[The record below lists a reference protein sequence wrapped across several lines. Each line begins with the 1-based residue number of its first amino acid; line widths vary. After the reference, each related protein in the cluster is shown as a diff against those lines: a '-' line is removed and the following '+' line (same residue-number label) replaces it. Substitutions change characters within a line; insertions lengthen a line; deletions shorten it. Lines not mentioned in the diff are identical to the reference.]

1 MTQVTRQE
9 LEQSVVLDRAITI
22 VDKFLNDRESD
33 PDDDVRVRRGI
44 CKALAEEYLPLV
56 RVAQMVPSV
65 ESVRL
70 LSEANEGPDG
80 EIHFREEQCWNVQA
94 TCAHEGYQRH
104 LLREQ
109 LQQDGIAQPGN
120 RRRDRH
126 SGQVVCETTP
136 LFRPDEEVEVRLNRI
151 CSAVQAKEENYHTG
165 TDTLLVLEQPAA
177 YLREHNLH
185 ARVVNVLHERSSNYE
200 RIYVIYGSVVQQ
212 VK

>member
-1 MTQVTRQE
+1 MAHVGQE
-9 LEQSVVLDRAITI
+9 DT
-22 VDKFLNDRESD
+22 F
-33 PDDDVRVRRGI
+33 
-44 CKALAEEYLPLV
+44 
-56 RVAQMVPSV
+56 
-65 ESVRL
+65 RL
-70 LSEANEGPDG
+70 IG
-80 EIHFREEQCWNVQA
+80 HFGLFFCYCSQFSRSMHRS
-94 TCAHEGYQRH
+94 AHEGYQRH